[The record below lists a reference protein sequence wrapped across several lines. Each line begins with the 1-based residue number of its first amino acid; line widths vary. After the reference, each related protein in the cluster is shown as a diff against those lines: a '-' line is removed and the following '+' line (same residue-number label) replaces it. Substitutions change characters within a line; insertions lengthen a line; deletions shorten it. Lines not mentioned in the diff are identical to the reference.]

1 MTAIDDGAGARMGP
15 LSGIRIVEL
24 AGIGPAPMCAM
35 LLADLGADVLRIE
48 RREPSGLGVASPT
61 RFKLLHR
68 SRHAVAVDLKHRE
81 GVALV
86 LRLVA
91 GADALIE
98 GFRPGVMERLGLGP
112 EPCLDRNPR
121 LIYGRMTGWGQDGPL
136 SRTAGHDLDYIALA
150 GVLHAI
156 GRQGEKPTPPL
167 NLIGDFGGGALYL
180 AMGVLAGLLEASRSG
195 QGQVVDAAM
204 VEGAASLL
212 TSFFGM
218 HAAGQFA
225 TDRGTNH
232 LDSGAYFY
240 EVYEC
245 SDGNYLAVA
254 PIEKKFL
261 AEFLLRMGIDPTELP
276 SQEDRARWPEG
287 KAKLAARFKTKPR
300 DEWCRIFAGSD
311 ACVAPVLSLT
321 EAPSHPHAVARGSFI
336 TVDGIVQ
343 PAPAPRFSRTPAE
356 TPTPPEEAGEAG
368 IAALAGWG
376 IDAADIDRLR
386 RAGVLD

>member
-1 MTAIDDGAGARMGP
+1 MGP
-15 LSGIRIVEL
+15 LAGIRIVEL

-35 LLADLGADVLRIE
+35 LLADLGAEVLRIE
-48 RREPSGLGVASPT
+48 RREPSGLGVASPS

-68 SRHAVAVDLKHRE
+68 SRSAVAVDLKRRE

-86 LRLVA
+86 LRLVD

-98 GFRPGVMERLGLGP
+98 GFRPRVMERLGLGP
-112 EPCLDRNPR
+112 EPCLARNPR

-136 SRTAGHDLDYIALA
+136 ARTAGHDLDYIALA

-156 GRQGEKPTPPL
+156 GRKGEKPTPPL

-218 HAAGQFA
+218 HAAGQFN
-225 TDRGTNH
+225 TERGTNH

-245 SDGNYLAVA
+245 ADGGYLAVA
-254 PIEKKFL
+254 PIEEKFWAELL
-261 AEFLLRMGIDPTELP
+261 ARMGIDPTEMP
-276 SQEDRARWPEG
+276 PQQDRERWPEG
-287 KAKLAARFKTKPR
+287 KTKLAARFKTHTR
-300 DEWCRIFAGSD
+300 DEWCRIFEASD
-311 ACVAPVLSLT
+311 ACVAPVLSIT
-321 EAPSHPHAVARGSFI
+321 EAPNHPHAVARGSFV
-336 TVDGIVQ
+336 TVEGIVQ
-343 PAPAPRFSRTPAE
+343 PAPAPRFSRTPAA
-356 TPTPPEEAGEAG
+356 TPTAPEEPGPGGMAKLVSWGLSDEEVEG
-368 IAALAGWG
+368 FRLSGALA
-376 IDAADIDRLR
+376 
-386 RAGVLD
+386 